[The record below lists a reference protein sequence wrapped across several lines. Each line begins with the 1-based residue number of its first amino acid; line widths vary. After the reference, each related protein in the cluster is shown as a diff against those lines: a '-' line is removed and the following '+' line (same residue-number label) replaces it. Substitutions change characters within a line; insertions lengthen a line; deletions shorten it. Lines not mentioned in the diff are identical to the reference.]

1 MRHANTDEINS
12 TNPLTAMTDHDQ
24 TATLEEL
31 LGRATPLDAQ
41 AAAAA
46 DPYEIYGAEEL
57 MHYTGVHKPVAP
69 CRPTSPLTAMDEAG
83 DGLPGP
89 EWVLFTLSTHT
100 YIFCQNLS
108 LSE

>member
-1 MRHANTDEINS
+1 MPHGPTPTKSTAPNPRTD
-12 TNPLTAMTDHDQ
+12 MTDHDQ

-46 DPYEIYGAEEL
+46 DPYEIYEPEQL
-57 MHYTGVHKPVAP
+57 MHSIGVHKPVAP

-83 DGLPGP
+83 DGLHRCRPAI
-89 EWVLFTLSTHT
+89 
-100 YIFCQNLS
+100 YCM
-108 LSE
+108 